1 MNFLDNLFLTQSI
14 TETDGGFEAVVRCNP
29 DHAVYKSH
37 FPGNPITPGA
47 CMLQEAGVLMQEKM
61 GRPLFL
67 KTSKNIKYLS
77 LLIPAEGKEVKFIFS
92 HVVEGET
99 ECKTQVVIADAN
111 SVYTKMSLTFSYERL

>member
-1 MNFLDNLFLTQSI
+1 MDFLDNLFFIQSI
-14 TETDGGFEAVVRCNP
+14 TGIEDGFEAVLLCNSEHP
-29 DHAVYKSH
+29 VYKSH

-47 CMLQEAGVLMQEKM
+47 CLLQTAGLVMQQKM

-99 ECKTQVVIADAN
+99 ECKAQVVIADDN
-111 SVYTKMSLTFSYERL
+111 TIYTKMSLTFSYERL

>member
-1 MNFLDNLFLTQSI
+1 MNFLDNLFITQSI
-14 TETDGGFEAVVRCNP
+14 TKTEDGFEAFVCCNP
-29 DHAVYKSH
+29 EHPVYQAH

-77 LLIPAEGKEVKFIFS
+77 LLIPVEGKEIKFVFS
-92 HVVEGET
+92 HVAESET
-99 ECKTQVVIADAN
+99 ECKAQVVIADEN
-111 SVYTKMSLTFSYERL
+111 IVYTKMSLTFSYERL

>member
-1 MNFLDNLFLTQSI
+1 MNFLDNLFITQSI
-14 TETDGGFEAVVRCNP
+14 TNTEDGFEAAVRCNT

-77 LLIPAEGKEVKFIFS
+77 LLIPAEGKEVKI
-92 HVVEGET
+92 
-99 ECKTQVVIADAN
+99 
-111 SVYTKMSLTFSYERL
+111 

>member
-14 TETDGGFEAVVRCNP
+14 TETDGGFEAVVHCNP

-61 GRPLFL
+61 GRPLYL

-77 LLIPAEGKEVKFIFS
+77 LLIPAEGKEIKYVFSRIVKD
-92 HVVEGET
+92 ET
-99 ECKTQVVIADAN
+99 ECKAQVTIADEN
-111 SVYTKMSLTFSYERL
+111 NVYTKMSLTYCYEPL